1 MGTVVDV
8 TTFSGKVSGVPFVDP
23 FNLFQLIIH
32 EIGTTVKPLCRALCR
47 VDGPFVGMV
56 IVHGIRFGVQGSL
69 PWFIQRGGRGNVVS
83 IGIGIGQIKPS
94 GCTGASKRFARW
106 NVSAGTT
113 TTTTNMVRGTRW
125 LGNTRVPSA
134 AQTHGPKHRH
144 FHSSCRHFVPGFLM
158 VGGQGVFRFNMF
170 FSFLVT
176 EIFIHHATN

>member
-106 NVSAGTT
+106 NVSAG
-113 TTTTNMVRGTRW
+113 NNNNNNKHGQRHAMVGKHTGTKC
-125 LGNTRVPSA
+125 GTNTR
-134 AQTHGPKHRH
+134 T
-144 FHSSCRHFVPGFLM
+144 
-158 VGGQGVFRFNMF
+158 
-170 FSFLVT
+170 
-176 EIFIHHATN
+176 